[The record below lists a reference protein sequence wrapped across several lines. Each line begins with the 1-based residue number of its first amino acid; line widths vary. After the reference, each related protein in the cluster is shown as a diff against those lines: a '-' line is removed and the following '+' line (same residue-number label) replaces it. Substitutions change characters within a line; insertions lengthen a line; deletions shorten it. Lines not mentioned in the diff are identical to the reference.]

1 MRPLTPC
8 RGGTVCDPISSF
20 LLRKEET
27 VSPAKEE
34 RTLCAAAAAVA
45 LGGSARQRRCF
56 SVVDLTLPPTA
67 AAALWD
73 AFAMLRV

>member
-1 MRPLTPC
+1 MIPDPLPK
-8 RGGTVCDPISSF
+8 GNVCDPISSF
-20 LLRKEET
+20 VLPKEET

-34 RTLCAAAAAVA
+34 RTLVSGCRGSPRRFCTAAT
-45 LGGSARQRRCF
+45 LF
-56 SVVDLTLPPTA
+56 LLVDLTLPPTA